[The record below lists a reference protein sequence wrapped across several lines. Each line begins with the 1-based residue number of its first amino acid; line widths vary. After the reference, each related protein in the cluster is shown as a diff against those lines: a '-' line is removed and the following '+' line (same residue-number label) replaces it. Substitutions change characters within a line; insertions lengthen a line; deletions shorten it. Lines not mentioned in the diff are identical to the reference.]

1 MATDHAVMEPPD
13 QTASPAPEVEFPP
26 MTVTVTTWLPMDPG
40 ADAETAD
47 LVTTMMQSG
56 AAIGAMPVTFGG
68 RRYLAVLGHREEREM
83 PDAARGMAAAA

>member
-1 MATDHAVMEPPD
+1 
-13 QTASPAPEVEFPP
+13 

-56 AAIGAMPVTFGG
+56 AAVGAMPVTFGG